1 MVFFAR
7 AVKQDKSDG
16 NSASLV
22 KLFIASTEGPK
33 NQYLANHRICM
44 CEKHRLRVSFYFA
57 QADSRFMI
65 IGSNE
70 KQMRNQYR
78 QNTYQPFYYSEL
90 FSFANLVGGYLLWGM
105 SGYIR

>member
-7 AVKQDKSDG
+7 AVRPDKSDG

-57 QADSRFMI
+57 QVDSKFMI
-65 IGSNE
+65 IRSNE
-70 KQMRNQYR
+70 KGDAKSIPATPTNCSIIQ
-78 QNTYQPFYYSEL
+78 SL
-90 FSFANLVGGYLLWGM
+90 FHLLT
-105 SGYIR
+105 R